1 VGPFRMPPDA
11 ALAGLT
17 LRVRDLAAMG
27 AFYGGILG
35 LLELSR
41 TPDTVQ
47 FTPEG
52 RGFVLTL
59 VHRPEAPLHPLGAIG
74 LYHFA
79 LLLPDRAS
87 LARIVRR
94 VLESGW
100 PLEGS
105 SDHGVSEAFYLADP
119 EGNGIELYRDRPRSS
134 WPRRNGELAM
144 VTRPLDVRNL
154 LQESPFGAPLDP
166 ATRFGHIHLRVD
178 DLVRGEAFYAGVL
191 GLEVTQR
198 SYPGALFLAAGGYH
212 HHVGLNVW
220 GPRRWPPEGATG
232 LVSYAW
238 TVPAEALGTLQTWLE
253 AREVPYRRDGARI
266 VLTDPIGIEV
276 SLEAS
281 RRGARW

>member
-1 VGPFRMPPDA
+1 MGPFRMPPDA

-17 LRVRDLAAMG
+17 LRVRDLEAMR
-27 AFYGGILG
+27 AFYGGVLG
-35 LLELSR
+35 LVERPRS
-41 TPDTVQ
+41 PDTVEFAPQ
-47 FTPEG
+47 A

-59 VHRPEAPLHPLGAIG
+59 VHRPEAPLHPLGAVG

-79 LLLPDRAS
+79 LLLPDRPS

-94 VLESGW
+94 ILERGW
-100 PLEGS
+100 PLEGA

-154 LQESPFGAPLDP
+154 LQESPAAAALDP
-166 ATRFGHIHLRVD
+166 ETRFGHIHLRVD
-178 DLVRGEAFYAGVL
+178 DLARGEAFYAGVL

-220 GPRRWPPEGATG
+220 GPRQWPPEGATG
-232 LVSYAW
+232 LVSYTW
-238 TVPAEALGTLQTWLE
+238 TVPPDSLAPLQTWLE
-253 AREVPYRRDGARI
+253 AREVPYRRDGAHL
-266 VLTDPIGIEV
+266 VLVDPIGVGVI
-276 SLEAS
+276 LEAS
-281 RRGARW
+281 QRGARW